1 MNFIIYNA
9 IFLFKRVA
17 IGSFEHILPI
27 LFSVI
32 FCILFIKYSKQK
44 LSKKQQQK
52 ALHVFGCLVSITV
65 FGYHLHSISM
75 GNYNITTDLP
85 LYLCSLIALLIP
97 VFTYYR
103 KFWMFEILLFW
114 IIAGTT
120 QGILTPDIAQG
131 FPAFDYFRYWVVHL
145 GLLIIIFYAIFVFK
159 MKPTFKSI
167 FKSFFALQFYVIFMV
182 VINYVLNANYFYLN
196 EKPQSAS
203 VLDYFGE
210 WPFYIIV
217 VQIIIIPYFLLI
229 YLPFFLAE
237 RKRKKLETTI

>member
-1 MNFIIYNA
+1 MNFIIFNA
-9 IFLFKRVA
+9 IFLFKRVTV
-17 IGSFEHILPI
+17 GSLEHVLPI
-27 LFSVI
+27 LFSVL
-32 FCILFIKYSKQK
+32 FCVFFIKYSR
-44 LSKKQQQK
+44 SKFSKEQQER
-52 ALHVFGCLVSITV
+52 ALHIFGCLVSIV
-65 FGYHLHSISM
+65 VLIYHLHSISL

-120 QGILTPDIAQG
+120 QGVLTPDISEG

-159 MKPTFKSI
+159 MKPIFKSV
-167 FKSFFALQFYVIFMV
+167 FKSFFALQLYIIFMV
-182 VINYVLNANYFYLN
+182 IINYVLSANYFYLN

-203 VLDYFGE
+203 LLDYFGE
-210 WPFYIIV
+210 WPVYIIV

-229 YLPFFLAE
+229 YLPFYLVD
-237 RKRKKLETTI
+237 KNRKKILTTT